1 VTPGKHSGARP
12 PGWEMAFAMD
22 PAEDSL
28 GGVRA
33 EAGDEQPSPEVVE
46 QAQVT
51 RRYDRMAWLY
61 DIYDAPMEWMGTR
74 KRRHRVVSAASGRVL
89 EVGIGT
95 GKNLPHYPAGVDVTG
110 LDISTPMLGRARRRA
125 ERLERTVTLEV
136 GDVTS
141 LPYRDNSFDTTVATS
156 VFCSVADP
164 VAGLA
169 ELGRV
174 TKPGGRIL
182 LLEHVRPRQRVLGR
196 LADLATVFTRR
207 VFGFR
212 ANRRT
217 EENLATAGLE
227 VLDIRREGIW
237 REVVANPPA
246 PDPDTERSS
255 S

>member
-1 VTPGKHSGARP
+1 MGSPEDSPLLGGA
-12 PGWEMAFAMD
+12 
-22 PAEDSL
+22 PAE
-28 GGVRA
+28 
-33 EAGDEQPSPEVVE
+33 EEQTSPEAVE
-46 QAQVT
+46 QARVT

-74 KRRHRVVSAASGRVL
+74 KRRDRVVSAASGRVL

-95 GKNLPHYPAGVDVTG
+95 GKNLSHYPAGLDLTG
-110 LDISTPMLGRARRRA
+110 LDISAAMLSRAGRRADRLGRVVI
-125 ERLERTVTLEV
+125 LER
-136 GDVTS
+136 GDATS
-141 LPYRDNSFDTTVATS
+141 LPYPDDSFDTTVATS

-174 TKPGGRIL
+174 TKPEGRIL
-182 LLEHVRPRQRVLGR
+182 LLEHVRPRNRILGW
-196 LADLATVFTRR
+196 LADLATAFTRR

-237 REVVANPPA
+237 REVVANPPV
-246 PDPDTERSS
+246 PDPDTERKNP
-255 S
+255 